1 MRALADTSRART
13 GESDVNSDATTD
25 DKQLITLNERNLA
38 RVIGW
43 ISLVDSKAKFI
54 FSIILV
60 VLGYSVPQ
68 VASLTKTFTSLW
80 EKKACAPAAV
90 LVLLLLG
97 TFICLIISFVY
108 LVFIIYPKRRPFTG
122 KVSYFYYESIA
133 EMPASQFQAK
143 MSSISATEAIDG
155 LSDQTYSN
163 AKVVKKKFDQLS
175 ISVIWFLIGLSFLIV
190 FAISHQIIAKFYLT

>member
-1 MRALADTSRART
+1 MLFLWSR
-13 GESDVNSDATTD
+13 SDCDVDNDATI
-25 DKQLITLNERNLA
+25 DKKELITLNERNLA

-54 FSIILV
+54 FSVILV

-68 VASLTKTFTSLW
+68 VASLTRTFTSLW
-80 EKKACAPAAV
+80 ENKAFAPAAV

-97 TFICLIISFVY
+97 TFVCLITSFVY
-108 LVFIIYPKRRPFTG
+108 LVFIIYPMRKPFTG

-133 EMPASQFQAK
+133 EMPASQFRAK

-155 LSDQTYSN
+155 LSDQTYNN
-163 AKVVKKKFDQLS
+163 AKVVRKRFDQLS
-175 ISVIWFLIGLSFLIV
+175 ISVIWFLIGLGLLIV
-190 FAISHQIIAKFYLT
+190 FSISHQIIAKLCVT